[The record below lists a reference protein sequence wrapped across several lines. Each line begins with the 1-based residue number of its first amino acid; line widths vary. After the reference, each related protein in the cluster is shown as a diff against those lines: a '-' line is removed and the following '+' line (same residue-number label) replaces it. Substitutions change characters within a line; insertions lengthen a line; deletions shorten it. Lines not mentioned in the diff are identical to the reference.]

1 MKGTKKWQQSIAFVI
16 FALVFWSMN
25 AMEVT
30 AADEN
35 CISFGN
41 SEDVEGTQKCETIQI
56 RKPGEKLSW
65 PQHSWLPVE
74 GVPVT
79 QMGAFWIQGRESESY
94 RAWIYN
100 ATSQTMR
107 VTIRSFPDPINYP
120 EGSYNAFT
128 LSAGENVSVS
138 VNNAVPGYHF
148 ISMITP
154 TGDLDGMIRVREA
167 MSEL

>member
-1 MKGTKKWQQSIAFVI
+1 MKKTKKWQRSIAFGI
-16 FALVFWSMN
+16 FSLVLLGMST
-25 AMEVT
+25 MEVA

-35 CISFGN
+35 HISVKN
-41 SEDVEGTQKCETIQI
+41 SEAVRCETIQI
-56 RKPGEKLSW
+56 RKPGEKLPW
-65 PQHSWLPVE
+65 PQYSWLPVE

-79 QMGAFWIQGRESESY
+79 QMGAFWIQGRESKSY

-128 LSAGENVSVS
+128 ISAGENVSVS